1 MGMSWRGSVAR
12 ADLRGTIRPLT
23 RLAIRVVC
31 MKAPHM
37 PTRIYLVGLATAVA
51 LIGCSGDDPVKQQ
64 TRQTRQVQA
73 QPASFDG
80 QQADE
85 AQPSDQEDAQEP
97 GPQARV
103 DDSGRLASEDTA
115 ENDLLALAFAAKS
128 EWIESLD
135 TAVFDVQVDIEHAG
149 SQAAINTRVTLRRS
163 PIAVLG
169 STDVSQLLSFL
180 RLMGGEGEH
189 AHDEPTGG
197 LVWHRHELLA
207 GEKRFATVSGSLL
220 SQLPPFADASEFEG
234 QPQFPGWAD
243 ISTVRA
249 GSLSEEP
256 WLGGLVSVFLSFG
269 GIGPAEPTYLNGFIG
284 LEQFE
289 PIFTCIE
296 DFGGTVVADEEAAE
310 PVWVLECAIG
320 TDILISGGLSLVTG
334 QETEPDAVIEPNHF
348 DLSLRLVVSQH
359 TGAPLGLETVWRYRL
374 QGEEDDHLLSGT
386 LRLLDWNQQ
395 VDLPD
400 LGSPVDALW
409 FDSVNAWLLS
419 VDERRRGILGRD
431 FSRPRARYRFI
442 AEWAAAV
449 DELSAEYNSTLMIG
463 GERHVAS
470 TNIRSSRSR
479 RAYESESSF
488 GDGSVARLL
497 WTRDGF
503 WVSNEE
509 QEGNPVWV
517 TSLPAHHG
525 FRYSSREKFL
535 SSWSR
540 IKLDLFDPLYLRE
553 GEAGDSSTSA
563 GADVRVLRLS
573 RETLR
578 EGDSNFGGLSE
589 DLRALVS
596 ELVGVDVRVDEI
608 TEHTTTIHYHFYTGE
623 ILSLITES
631 TFVADGMPA
640 ELTIAATFGT
650 GGGISFSDPNNAR

>member
-1 MGMSWRGSVAR
+1 MGMSWKGSVVR
-12 ADLRGTIRPLT
+12 ADLGGAIRRLA
-23 RLAIRVVC
+23 RLAIGVVG
-31 MKAPHM
+31 MKAPDI

-51 LIGCSGDDPVKQQ
+51 LNGCSGDDPVQQ
-64 TRQTRQVQA
+64 QARQTRQVQA
-73 QPASFDG
+73 QPASVG
-80 QQADE
+80 SQQADE

-103 DDSGRLASEDTA
+103 GDSEQSTSGDTA
-115 ENDLLALAFAAKS
+115 EDDLLALAFAAKS
-128 EWIESLD
+128 EWIKSLD
-135 TAVFDVQVDIEHAG
+135 TAVFDVEVDIEHAG
-149 SQAAINTRVTLRRS
+149 SHAGVNTRVTLRRS

-180 RLMGGEGEH
+180 RLMGGDEEH
-189 AHDEPTGG
+189 AHDEPEGG
-197 LVWHRHELLA
+197 LVWHRHELLV

-220 SQLPPFADASEFEG
+220 SQLPAFADASEFEG

-243 ISTVRA
+243 ISSVRA
-249 GSLSEEP
+249 GDLSEEP
-256 WLGGLVSVFLSFG
+256 WLGGLVSVFFELA

-289 PIFTCIE
+289 PIFSCIE
-296 DFGGTVVADEEAAE
+296 DFGGTVVAEEEAGE
-310 PVWVLECAIG
+310 PVWVLQCSVGAD
-320 TDILISGGLSLVTG
+320 TSISEALSLVSG
-334 QETEPDAVIEPNHF
+334 LEIEPDPVNDTKLL
-348 DLSLRLVVSQH
+348 DLRLRLVVSRH
-359 TGAPLGLETVWRYRL
+359 TGAPLLSETVWRYRL
-374 QGEEDDHLLSGT
+374 RREEDDHLFSST

-400 LGSPVDALW
+400 PGSPVDALW

-419 VDERRRGILGRD
+419 ADERRRGILGRD
-431 FSRPRARYRFI
+431 FSRPRAPYRFI

-449 DELSAEYNSTLMIG
+449 DELSAEYNSTLVIG

-503 WVSNEE
+503 WVSNK
-509 QEGNPVWV
+509 QQKGNPVWV
-517 TSLPAHHG
+517 ASLPARHG
-525 FRYSSREKFL
+525 FRYSSLEKFL

-540 IKLDLFDPLYLRE
+540 IQLDLFDPLYLRE
-553 GEAGDSSTSA
+553 GEVGDASTTA
-563 GADVRVLRLS
+563 GANVEMLRLS
-573 RETLR
+573 SEPLR

-589 DLRALVS
+589 DLRNLVS
-596 ELVGVDVRVDEI
+596 ELLGVDVRVDEI
-608 TEHTTTIHYHFYTGE
+608 TELTITIHYHFYTGE

-631 TFVADGMPA
+631 TFVADGMTA
-640 ELTIAATFGT
+640 DLTITATFDT
-650 GGGISFSDPNNAR
+650 GGGIEFSEPSDSR